1 MKITKITTTNESN
14 NRKHSIPQSMEHSW
28 NSCLVLG
35 IEIVTI
41 FVILKFAM
49 IINSQPS
56 NVLPDETNTRK
67 YYFIVLFLGIIIIHN
82 LIIGG
87 WHTPKDFI
95 FIAALIVIGIWV
107 WRNNIILTTQDSFF
121 GGKYKNTTTTTK
133 PSITTST
140 QPNITKQK
148 RIYKSTIPSQPAEP
162 QHEIQELGYE
172 DIDYN
177 LPEAGRNNKQQI
189 AELVGTDL
197 VDAHPEVD
205 SNELVWGNKPEH
217 YDFVPDDI
225 PGYLDLPALRKLK
238 RLQNKVKKDKNYK
251 YLAEIK
257 PYDPQ
262 AMHRSDGDP
271 GSELMLHR
279 KHGLD
284 NLFLQN
290 ANQHKAYGMPKEVLN
305 ALSNSPYGV
314 WKEGKQKSADVNG
327 RDKYIRKN
335 GVGESWYKFLKEPE
349 PTLTPD
355 TAVVC
360 NGPATTT
367 TRPDG
372 LKTSP
377 DNGTG
382 PVMQTTEIR
391 DEMIE
396 ANRKFRATEYFTNP
410 RTTST
415 VSNYRQLPINDV
427 MPQLRMDSDN
437 NKYSLYSDA
446 INQKLPGSS
455 DKILEYA
462 TNYPLVSL
470 DSLSKINDNCAR
482 RLDGSCPKY

>member
-1 MKITKITTTNESN
+1 MKITKSTITNESN
-14 NRKHSIPQSMEHSW
+14 NSMHNISHSMKQSW
-28 NSCLVLG
+28 NSWVVLG

-41 FVILKFAM
+41 FVILKLA
-49 IINSQPS
+49 IITNSQPS
-56 NVLPDETNTRK
+56 TALPDETTTRK
-67 YYFIVLFLGIIIIHN
+67 YYFIVFLLGVIIIHN
-82 LIIGG
+82 LVTGG

-95 FIAALIVIGIWV
+95 FITALIVIGIWV
-107 WRNNIILTTQDSFF
+107 WRNNIITTHEGFF
-121 GGKYKNTTTTTK
+121 GGKSKTTTL
-133 PSITTST
+133 ITTPST
-140 QPNITKQK
+140 TTSAQSSIPKQK
-148 RIYKSTIPSQPAEP
+148 RKSKNITPSQPSEP

-172 DIDYN
+172 DMDYN
-177 LPEAGRNNKQQI
+177 LPDPGRNNKQQV

-197 VDAHPEVD
+197 ADAHPEID

-238 RLQNKVKKDKNYK
+238 RLQKKVKKDKNYK

-279 KHGLD
+279 QHGLD
-284 NLFLQN
+284 NLFLEN
-290 ANQHKAYGMPKEVLN
+290 ADKHKAYGMPKEVLD

-314 WKEGKQKSADVNG
+314 WKEGTQKSADIVS
-327 RDKYIRKN
+327 RDKYIRRN
-335 GVGESWYKFLKEPE
+335 GTGESWYKFLKEPE

-360 NGPATTT
+360 NSPATTT

-377 DNGTG
+377 DTGTG
-382 PVMQTTEIR
+382 PVMQTPEIR
-391 DEMIE
+391 DEMLE
-396 ANRKFRATEYFTNP
+396 ANRKFRTAEYFTNP
-410 RTTST
+410 STT
-415 VSNYRQLPINDV
+415 NDT
-427 MPQLRMDSDN
+427 MPRLRLDSDN
-437 NKYSLYSDA
+437 NQYSLYSDA
-446 INQKLPGSS
+446 INQRLPGSS
-455 DKILEYA
+455 DKISEYA

-470 DSLSKINDNCAR
+470 ESLSKINDNCAR